1 MFFIPK
7 EVHTAKNGEKKMTCY
22 IEHIDFY
29 FNYTSFCRSK
39 RKLTNETVKTMHR
52 PQTEYVKIIA
62 DEIQTSDM
70 EANGQKKMLCFQTK
84 IKADM
89 KSLE

>member
-7 EVHTAKNGEKKMTCY
+7 EVHTAKNGKKMTCY

-70 EANGQKKMLCFQTK
+70 EANGQKKCFAFKQKSKPTW
-84 IKADM
+84 KALN
-89 KSLE
+89 K